1 MQDFRQGSE
10 VWLVDGGRVV
20 TRFGMDTPPGILVG
34 EISSGRRSFKHFGW
48 GEKLAVVQK
57 GRRVLVCVVSQTGLL
72 TTLAERPDRQ
82 VTVREDRKANSL
94 TDRQHQVLERLATG
108 QTLAEIGFKLGIR
121 ERSVRHHVDAL
132 KRRLGA
138 VSLSELVARA
148 LAGGVL
154 ECTPPQGGTGA
165 GRQSN
170 HPKIF

>member
-1 MQDFRQGSE
+1 MYHDRRGSE
-10 VWLVDGGRVV
+10 VWLVDKGRVV
-20 TRFGMDTPPGILVG
+20 TRFNMDIPPGIL
-34 EISSGRRSFKHFGW
+34 INKINSGSRCFKHFGR
-48 GEKLAVVQK
+48 GQKLAAVQN
-57 GRRVLVCVVSQTGLL
+57 GRRVLVCIATQINM
-72 TTLAERPDRQ
+72 LATMTDRPDREESI
-82 VTVREDRKANSL
+82 RGERKVNNL
-94 TDRQHQVLERLATG
+94 TNRQLQVLMGLAAG

-148 LAGGVL
+148 LASGAL